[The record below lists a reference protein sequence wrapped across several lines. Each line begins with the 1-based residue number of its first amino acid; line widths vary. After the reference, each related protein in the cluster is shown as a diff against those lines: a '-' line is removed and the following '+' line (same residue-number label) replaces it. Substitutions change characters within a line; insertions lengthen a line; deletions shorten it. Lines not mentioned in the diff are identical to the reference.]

1 MMELIDLLLQHPHI
15 VLGAGLLLC
24 AFGCIFLS

>member
-1 MMELIDLLLQHPHI
+1 MLEFIDLVLQYPHI

-24 AFGCIFLS
+24 AFGLLFLY